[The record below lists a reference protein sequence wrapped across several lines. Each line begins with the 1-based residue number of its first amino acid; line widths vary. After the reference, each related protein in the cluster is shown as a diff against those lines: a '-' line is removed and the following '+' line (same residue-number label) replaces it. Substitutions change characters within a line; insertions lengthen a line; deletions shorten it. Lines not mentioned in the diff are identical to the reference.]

1 MIFTLKADP
10 YQSDVVFSIAEDIPA
25 IERYMRKHHGASDE
39 LMASLKENLEH
50 KAKNMHGRTLCFDN
64 GTVFIHL
71 KHRVIGSHTM
81 GLLVHEVLH
90 AVSCIF
96 GRVGIPFSDD
106 TEEAW
111 CYLQQSLCQQAF
123 KRIGDKHWK

>member
-1 MIFTLKADP
+1 MIFTLRADP
-10 YQSDVVFSIAEDIPA
+10 YQTDVIFSIAEEMPT

-39 LMASLKENLEH
+39 LIASIKENLEH
-50 KAKNMHGRTLCFDN
+50 KAKNMHGMTLHFDN
-64 GTVFIHL
+64 GAVFIHL
-71 KHRVIGSHTM
+71 KHPVMGSATM

-96 GRVGIPFSDD
+96 SRVGIPFSDD

-111 CYLQQSLCQQAF
+111 CYLQQHLCQMAF
-123 KRIGDKHWK
+123 KKIGDKHWK